1 MAIRRLAD
9 VEKVRALTPLR
20 RAVVIG
26 GGVLGL
32 EAASELRRNGCEVTV
47 LELAPTLMGRQLDG
61 ASAGLLLE
69 RCAAFGVRVELGVQ
83 IAALE
88 GDKAVTGV
96 KLGSGEVI
104 PADLVVV
111 SCGIRANTAVA
122 QAAGVAVERAIV
134 VNEAMDASQQRR
146 KVMDKFLLMLLY
158 VQ

>member
-1 MAIRRLAD
+1 M
-9 VEKVRALTPLR
+9 
-20 RAVVIG
+20 
-26 GGVLGL
+26 
-32 EAASELRRNGCEVTV
+32 